1 MFKVL
6 LADWSA
12 DFAMDH
18 EWEKSRIKEATNEL
32 ESIISYLNFGS
43 EEMPIKVYVQLV
55 REEIVD
61 VEYNMAKLV
70 DLAWGRGLHLV
81 LNLNEEPMKGNDV
94 DDQTIP
100 IIKPPQVHEYAQL
113 LSIII
118 NSKHPLESLVIDVMN
133 MQSSMV
139 KLNKMSISNI
149 NTHHQNQ

>member
-1 MFKVL
+1 M
-6 LADWSA
+6 
-12 DFAMDH
+12 
-18 EWEKSRIKEATNEL
+18 

-94 DDQTIP
+94 DDQPIP

-113 LSIII
+113 LSILSI
-118 NSKHPLESLVIDVMN
+118 LWSL
-133 MQSSMV
+133 
-139 KLNKMSISNI
+139 
-149 NTHHQNQ
+149 